1 MLHQQHLQTTRRR
14 RAQSSKMVHVALFV
28 PNLIGYIR
36 VILLYVCY
44 ATAMRDWKIAT
55 SCYILSFAG
64 DLLDGWAA
72 RKFDQSSRSSG
83 MSWIW

>member
-1 MLHQQHLQTTRRR
+1 
-14 RAQSSKMVHVALFV
+14 MVHVALFV

-55 SCYILSFAG
+55 ACYILSFAG
-64 DLLDGWAA
+64 DLLDGL
-72 RKFDQSSRSSG
+72 SL
-83 MSWIW
+83 IHI